1 MIVNIDYAVN
11 KITEQIVSK
20 FRPTRIILFGSIAK
34 GTYNSNSDI
43 DLCIIKDTLNKREL
57 ITNIY
62 TEIDCEIPF
71 DILIYTNKEWAKNIN
86 DQSSFAYKIN
96 KTGVVLYGWYSKI

>member
-1 MIVNIDYAVN
+1 MIANIDYTVN
-11 KITEQIVSK
+11 RITKEIANK
-20 FRPTRIILFGSIAK
+20 FKPNMIILFGSVAR

-43 DLCIIKDTLNKREL
+43 DLCIIKDTINKREL

-71 DILIYTNKEWAKNIN
+71 DILVYTHKEWRKNVN

-96 KTGVVLYGWYSKI
+96 KTGVVLYQI